1 MNIKLIQSTDRD
13 QFQKLCNEAVEKGYM
28 FVGQVV
34 ITGLGQGKFMYTQQ
48 WAKGTEDALEE
59 DNSDK

>member
-48 WAKGTEDALEE
+48 WAKGAEDEVQPDKSE
-59 DNSDK
+59 D